1 MSYKLRYTD
10 KGLLRISGYIEAG
23 LTLSKTFDNAF
34 YDIDL
39 VLSDVEF
46 QGTVHVFCDDVDRF
60 LRTKKGLRAVLSLEI
75 ANFRVE
81 GSGALTVRAL
91 RALLRRAGRVEV
103 EL

>member
-10 KGLLRISGYIEAG
+10 KGLLRVSGCIEAG

-46 QGTVHVFCDDVDRF
+46 QGTVQVFCDDVDRF
-60 LRTKKGLRAVLSLEI
+60 LKTKKGLRAVLSLEV
-75 ANFRVE
+75 ADFRAE
-81 GSGALTVRAL
+81 GSGALAARAL
-91 RALLRRAGRVEV
+91 RALLRRIGRVEV